1 MAVLA
6 LQEASEASFTG
17 MFENTN
23 LCTMHGAKHVGI
35 IIMPLGYAVGAPHLR

>member
-6 LQEASEASFTG
+6 LQEASEASFIG

-23 LCTMHGAKHVGI
+23 LCTMHVAKHVGI
-35 IIMPLGYAVGAPHLR
+35 TIMPPGYAVGAPHLR

>member
-6 LQEASEASFTG
+6 LQEASEASVIG

-23 LCTMHGAKHVGI
+23 LCTMHGAKRVGI
-35 IIMPLGYAVGAPHLR
+35 TIMPLGYAVGTPHLR